1 MILKNLIKE
10 MDNDLRI
17 CKTSYTRERKSIKS
31 ILKNNFV
38 SLLFKTQEKL
48 NCSQNFAK

>member
-1 MILKNLIKE
+1 MIFKNFIKE

-17 CKTSYTRERKSIKS
+17 CKILYIRERKSIKS

-38 SLLFKTQEKL
+38 LLFFKI
-48 NCSQNFAK
+48 